1 MKKLVLILAFA
12 LTLGLVGCS
21 GTNQGESTDAPETET
36 QEETEAADTGAD
48 TETDAQ
54 SEAGANAFAV
64 DETAKTITVPAVA
77 TGQAESSIHVLVSK
91 DGGNAGQSFFTTDVT
106 TQDFYDALL
115 KLNAVPGNNI
125 SLDAKSGT
133 ILGSGLDVKIRI
145 GDQEYGCYD
154 LITASEKRDMD
165 VRFGGNIAVNQ
176 ELATGCLLC
185 TESCPAGI
193 SSDAAYEFCEKV
205 DFLPSDA
212 MPEKGTEVTFVF
224 TVDDTSMVVDEA
236 AGKISMNALSTGYSE
251 STIHAVV
258 SEDGGNAD
266 KTLFATPASTKDFYD
281 ALKKLGAE
289 DGNNIA
295 LDDADGTIEG
305 TTLDV
310 NVEIGTE
317 NCSFADLF
325 TASEERKMEM
335 RFGGNIDVNQELAT
349 GCVMCLESCP
359 AGITSNAAYQYQ
371 EKITF
376 GPSDKMPE
384 KGTHVIV
391 TFTVAK

>member
-1 MKKLVLILAFA
+1 M
-12 LTLGLVGCS
+12 
-21 GTNQGESTDAPETET
+21 
-36 QEETEAADTGAD
+36 
-48 TETDAQ
+48 
-54 SEAGANAFAV
+54 
-64 DETAKTITVPAVA
+64 
-77 TGQAESSIHVLVSK
+77 
-91 DGGNAGQSFFTTDVT
+91 
-106 TQDFYDALL
+106 
-115 KLNAVPGNNI
+115 
-125 SLDAKSGT
+125 DAKSGT
-133 ILGSGLDVKIRI
+133 ILGSGLDVKIVI
-145 GDQEYGCYD
+145 GNQEYDCYD

-165 VRFGGNIAVNQ
+165 ARFGGNIAVNQ

-193 SSDAAYEFCEKV
+193 SSDAAYEFCEKM

-236 AGKISMNALSTGYSE
+236 AGKISMNAISTGYSE
-251 STIHAVV
+251 STIHAIVN
-258 SEDGGNAD
+258 EKGGNAD
-266 KTLFATPASTKDFYD
+266 KTLFTTPASTKDFYD
-281 ALKKLGAE
+281 ALKQLKAK

-335 RFGGNIDVNQELAT
+335 RFGGNIDVNQKLAT

-359 AGITSNAAYQYQ
+359 AGITSNEAYQYQ

-384 KGTHVIV
+384 IGKHVIV

>member
-1 MKKLVLILAFA
+1 MKKLVLILAFT
-12 LTLGLVGCS
+12 LTLGLIGCS
-21 GTNQGESTDAPETET
+21 ETDQNDNTNTTPAET
-36 QEETEAADTGAD
+36 EETEKFEETG
-48 TETDAQ
+48 TESDAK
-54 SEAGANAFAV
+54 SFAI

-77 TGQAESSIHVLVSK
+77 TGQAESSIHVLVSQ
-91 DGGNAGQSFFTTDVT
+91 DGSNAAQSFFTTDVT

-133 ILGSGLDVKIRI
+133 ILGSGLDVKIVI
-145 GDQEYGCYD
+145 GNQEYDCYD

-165 VRFGGNIAVNQ
+165 ARFGGNIAVNQ

-193 SSDAAYEFCEKV
+193 SSDAAYEFCEKM

-236 AGKISMNALSTGYSE
+236 AGKISMNAISTGYSE
-251 STIHAVV
+251 STIHAIVN
-258 SEDGGNAD
+258 EKGGNAD
-266 KTLFATPASTKDFYD
+266 KTLFTTPASTKDFYD
-281 ALKKLGAE
+281 TLKQLKAK

-335 RFGGNIDVNQELAT
+335 RFGGNIDVNQKLAT

-384 KGTHVIV
+384 IGKHVIV

>member
-1 MKKLVLILAFA
+1 MKKLVLILAFT
-12 LTLGLVGCS
+12 LTLGLIGCS
-21 GTNQGESTDAPETET
+21 ETDQNDNTNTTPAET
-36 QEETEAADTGAD
+36 EETEKFEETG
-48 TETDAQ
+48 TESDAK
-54 SEAGANAFAV
+54 SFAI

-77 TGQAESSIHVLVSK
+77 TGQAESSIHVLVSQ
-91 DGGNAGQSFFTTDVT
+91 DGSNAAQSFFTTDVT

-133 ILGSGLDVKIRI
+133 ILGSGLDVKIVI
-145 GDQEYGCYD
+145 GNQEYDCYD

-165 VRFGGNIAVNQ
+165 ARFGGNIAVNQ

-193 SSDAAYEFCEKV
+193 SSDAAYEFCEKM

-236 AGKISMNALSTGYSE
+236 AGKISMNAISTGYSE
-251 STIHAVV
+251 STIHAIVN
-258 SEDGGNAD
+258 EKGGNAD
-266 KTLFATPASTKDFYD
+266 KTLFTTPASTKDFYD
-281 ALKKLGAE
+281 ALKQLKAK

-335 RFGGNIDVNQELAT
+335 RFGGNIDVNQKLAT

-384 KGTHVIV
+384 IGKHVIV

>member
-36 QEETEAADTGAD
+36 QEETEAVDTGAD

-266 KTLFATPASTKDFYD
+266 KTLFTTPASTKDFYD

>member
-1 MKKLVLILAFA
+1 MKKLVLILAFT
-12 LTLGLVGCS
+12 LTLGLIGCS
-21 GTNQGESTDAPETET
+21 GTDQNDNTNTTPAET
-36 QEETEAADTGAD
+36 EETEKFEETG
-48 TETDAQ
+48 TESDAK
-54 SEAGANAFAV
+54 SFAI

-77 TGQAESSIHVLVSK
+77 TGQAESSIHVLVSQ
-91 DGGNAGQSFFTTDVT
+91 DGSNAAQSFFTTDVT

-133 ILGSGLDVKIRI
+133 ILGSGLDVKIVI
-145 GDQEYGCYD
+145 GNQEYDCYD

-165 VRFGGNIAVNQ
+165 ARFGGNIAVNQ

-193 SSDAAYEFCEKV
+193 SSDAAYEFCEKM

-236 AGKISMNALSTGYSE
+236 AGKISMNAISTGYSE
-251 STIHAVV
+251 STIHAIVN
-258 SEDGGNAD
+258 EKGGNAD
-266 KTLFATPASTKDFYD
+266 KTLFTTPASTKDFYD
-281 ALKKLGAE
+281 ALKQLKAK

-317 NCSFADLF
+317 NCLFADLF

-335 RFGGNIDVNQELAT
+335 RFGGNIDVNQKLAT

-384 KGTHVIV
+384 IGKHVIV

>member
-1 MKKLVLILAFA
+1 MKKLVLILAFT
-12 LTLGLVGCS
+12 LTLGLIGCS
-21 GTNQGESTDAPETET
+21 GTDQNDNTNTTPAET
-36 QEETEAADTGAD
+36 EETEKFEETG
-48 TETDAQ
+48 TESDAK
-54 SEAGANAFAV
+54 SFAI

-77 TGQAESSIHVLVSK
+77 TGQAESSIHVLVSQ
-91 DGGNAGQSFFTTDVT
+91 DGSNAAQSFFTTDVT

-133 ILGSGLDVKIRI
+133 ILGSGLDVKIVI
-145 GDQEYGCYD
+145 GNQEYDCYD

-165 VRFGGNIAVNQ
+165 ARFGGNIAVNQ

-193 SSDAAYEFCEKV
+193 SSDAAYEFCEKM

-236 AGKISMNALSTGYSE
+236 AGKISMNAISTGYSE
-251 STIHAVV
+251 STIHAIVN
-258 SEDGGNAD
+258 EKGGNAD
-266 KTLFATPASTKDFYD
+266 KTLFTTPASTKDFYD
-281 ALKKLGAE
+281 ALKQLKAK

-325 TASEERKMEM
+325 TASKERKMEM
-335 RFGGNIDVNQELAT
+335 RFGGNIDVNQKLAT

-384 KGTHVIV
+384 IGKHVIV

>member
-1 MKKLVLILAFA
+1 MKKLVLILAFT
-12 LTLGLVGCS
+12 LTLGLIGCS
-21 GTNQGESTDAPETET
+21 GTDQNDNTNTTPAET
-36 QEETEAADTGAD
+36 EETEKFEETG
-48 TETDAQ
+48 TESDAK
-54 SEAGANAFAV
+54 SFAI

-77 TGQAESSIHVLVSK
+77 TGQAESSIHVLVSQ
-91 DGGNAGQSFFTTDVT
+91 DGSNAAQSFFTTDVT

-133 ILGSGLDVKIRI
+133 ILGSGLDVKIVI
-145 GDQEYGCYD
+145 GNQEYDCYD

-165 VRFGGNIAVNQ
+165 ARFGGNIAVNQ

-193 SSDAAYEFCEKV
+193 SSDAAYEFCEKM

-236 AGKISMNALSTGYSE
+236 AGKISMNAISTGYSE
-251 STIHAVV
+251 STIHAIVN
-258 SEDGGNAD
+258 EKGGNAD
-266 KTLFATPASTKDFYD
+266 KTLFTTPASTKDFYD
-281 ALKKLGAE
+281 ALKQLKAK

-335 RFGGNIDVNQELAT
+335 RFGGNIDVNQKLAT

-384 KGTHVIV
+384 IGKHVIV

>member
-1 MKKLVLILAFA
+1 MKKLVLILAFT
-12 LTLGLVGCS
+12 LTLGLIGCS
-21 GTNQGESTDAPETET
+21 GTDQNDNTNTTPAET
-36 QEETEAADTGAD
+36 EETEKFEETG
-48 TETDAQ
+48 TESDAK
-54 SEAGANAFAV
+54 SFAI

-77 TGQAESSIHVLVSK
+77 TGQAESSIHVLVSQ
-91 DGGNAGQSFFTTDVT
+91 DGSNAAQSFFTTDVT

-133 ILGSGLDVKIRI
+133 ILGSGLDVKIVI
-145 GDQEYGCYD
+145 GNQEYDCYD

-165 VRFGGNIAVNQ
+165 ARFGGNIAVNQ
-176 ELATGCLLC
+176 DLATGCLLC

-193 SSDAAYEFCEKV
+193 SSDAAYEFCEKM

-236 AGKISMNALSTGYSE
+236 AGKISMNAISTGYSE
-251 STIHAVV
+251 STIHAIVN
-258 SEDGGNAD
+258 EKGGNAD
-266 KTLFATPASTKDFYD
+266 KTLFTTPASTKDFYD
-281 ALKKLGAE
+281 ALKQLKAK

-325 TASEERKMEM
+325 TASKERKMEM
-335 RFGGNIDVNQELAT
+335 RFGGNIDVNQKLAT

-384 KGTHVIV
+384 IGKHVIV